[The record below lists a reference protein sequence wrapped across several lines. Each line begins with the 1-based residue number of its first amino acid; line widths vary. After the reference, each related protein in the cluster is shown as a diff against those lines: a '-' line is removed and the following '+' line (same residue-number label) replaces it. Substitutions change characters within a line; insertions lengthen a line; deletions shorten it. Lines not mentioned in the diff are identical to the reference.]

1 MKLLLLADRECPAL
15 WDFYRPGCLDEYD
28 LILACG
34 DLNSSYLSFL
44 VTLAHCP
51 VLYVHGNHDGA
62 YASRPPEGCDCIEDQ
77 VVTCKGLRILG
88 LGGAPL
94 YNGGPHQ
101 YTEAQMAR
109 RIRRLRWKLRKG
121 VDIVV
126 THAPAEGYGDGQ
138 DYAHRGFACL
148 VDLMDRYQPKYLIH
162 GHMHVN
168 YGSVPR
174 LHRRGGT
181 AIINAYERYVIEL

>member
-44 VTLAHCP
+44 VTMAHCP
-51 VLYVHGNHDGA
+51 LLYVHGNHDGA

-101 YTEAQMAR
+101 YTEARMAR

-121 VDIVV
+121 VDIVL

-148 VDLMDRYQPKYLIH
+148 VDLMDRYRPKYLIH

-168 YGSVPR
+168 YGNVPR
-174 LHRRGGT
+174 LHQRGET
-181 AIINAYERYVIEL
+181 TIINAFERYVIEL